1 MSSIGANYAS
11 TVIREQAVIVYYRLN
26 EAVGNAIA
34 ADSAGRFNLNGLYL
48 STVFNGHTPLIQG
61 DAAAASFA
69 PAGSDAVAMKVGDAA
84 PLRVGASMSIE
95 AWIISNANA
104 PTSSIISKGTTGAL
118 AGSFAIGL
126 NAGAP
131 QFRIGNGTTSTAC
144 TSPTVIQRAIRY
156 HLVGTVR
163 NGLMSL
169 YVNGVLVAT
178 QALGA
183 QTITDTAQ
191 TLNIGGGVGVPFSG
205 NIAEVA
211 LYSSAL
217 PAKNVLRHY
226 ALGRVVIPD
235 PAHYIGVDTP
245 VFS

>member
-11 TVIREQAVIVYYRLN
+11 TIIREQAVIVYYRLN
-26 EAVGNAIA
+26 EAVGNTVA
-34 ADSAGRFNLNGLYL
+34 ADSAGRFSLNGLYL
-48 STVFNGHTPLIQG
+48 SSVFNGHTPLVQG

-69 PAGSDAVAMKVGDAA
+69 PGGSDAVAMKVGDAV

-95 AWIISNANA
+95 AWIISNANN
-104 PTSSIISKGTTGAL
+104 PTQTIIDKGTTGAIPGAFSL
-118 AGSFAIGL
+118 GLTAGR
-126 NAGAP
+126 P
-131 QFRIGNGTTSTAC
+131 QLLIGNGATSTAC
-144 TSPTVIQRAIRY
+144 TAPTAIQRAIRY
-156 HLVGTVR
+156 HLVGTVN

-169 YVNGVLVAT
+169 YVNGVLVAS

-183 QTITDTAQ
+183 QTIADTAQ

-205 NIAEVA
+205 NVAEVA